1 MVNYTEI
8 KNWFKDHPK
17 ELQIALC
24 FILTFLAGFGL
35 GKYKS
40 ETLSEKKRHE
50 LLINYTK
57 NSTFKQNSPPE
68 VGEGST
74 TPNTLETC
82 KIKGNISSTG
92 KMTYHLPTGAFYKN
106 TKPERCFNTE
116 TEAKQA
122 GFTKSSR

>member
-1 MVNYTEI
+1 MANYTEI
-8 KNWFKDHPK
+8 KDWLKEHPK

-24 FILTFLAGFGL
+24 FILTFFAGFGL

-40 ETLSEKKRHE
+40 SAVSEKKRQE

-57 NSTFKQNSPPE
+57 NQPQKQNGA
-68 VGEGST
+68 GET
-74 TPNTLETC
+74 TTGQEATKDC

-106 TKPERCFNTE
+106 TNPERCFNTE
-116 TEAKQA
+116 AEAKQA